1 MKTRILLTRCPSCHR
16 PLAAV
21 TVGDSH
27 AAQWY
32 AIADNVIDLAGDA
45 LTWCDRCAAPL
56 PVAPAVGV
64 GAVLTEAV
72 TR

>member
-27 AAQWY
+27 AAQWLP
-32 AIADNVIDLAGDA
+32 ITDGVIDLAGDA
-45 LTWCDRCAAPL
+45 LTWCPDCQAPL
-56 PVAPAVGV
+56 PVAPAVGA
-64 GAVLTEAV
+64 GTMLTEAV
-72 TR
+72 TP

>member
-1 MKTRILLTRCPSCHR
+1 MKARILLTSCPHCHK

-45 LTWCDRCAAPL
+45 LTWCPDCQAPL
-56 PVAPAVGV
+56 PV
-64 GAVLTEAV
+64 GASGNQLPEAGEV
-72 TR
+72 TS